1 MKKESVIRVIEACVL
16 LVIGVLFCVSLAM
29 GTQALSIILG
39 ASLIAAGTVIVI
51 LSAINEKTIL
61 SAVAMGGLLALSLG
75 IFFIVR
81 NAIGYIMEAVPFVL
95 IVFGSALLIDA
106 FIGYYARKEK
116 VIAIFVIKLIVA
128 AALITVGIL
137 LLTVSGFGEYVAL
150 IVGIALIL
158 LAIDCIALEF
168 IKAKKE

>member
-1 MKKESVIRVIEACVL
+1 MKKESIIRVIEACVL

-106 FIGYYARKEK
+106 FIGYYARK
-116 VIAIFVIKLIVA
+116 
-128 AALITVGIL
+128 
-137 LLTVSGFGEYVAL
+137 
-150 IVGIALIL
+150 
-158 LAIDCIALEF
+158 
-168 IKAKKE
+168 